1 MGYFTRQ
8 QNNDG
13 GIKYIL
19 EVGSMVLL
27 NALVSDI
34 VFEAVRLVVLAA
46 CAVLGVLVGKK
57 LKDSSDA
64 KKSANKE
71 EA

>member
-1 MGYFTRQ
+1 
-8 QNNDG
+8 
-13 GIKYIL
+13 
-19 EVGSMVLL
+19 MVLL